1 MNYEQEQLIQ
11 QAFEKGPAL
20 LANQQI
26 PEFFD
31 TVYMPSIWDNRLQPL
46 MIRLTLG
53 TALINKLRDDQV
65 GLLLSHATSSKQPLP
80 QFLYAYWL
88 IFNRE

>member
-1 MNYEQEQLIQ
+1 MKTKVRIKTEKDKQNRLFSQKVFDYLRNNVYLQLNPKTILKPLTLTVMNYEQEQLIQ

-31 TVYMPSIWDNRLQPL
+31 TVYMPSI
-46 MIRLTLG
+46 
-53 TALINKLRDDQV
+53 
-65 GLLLSHATSSKQPLP
+65 
-80 QFLYAYWL
+80 
-88 IFNRE
+88 